1 VTLALLVAAVCL
13 AGAVAETAVADGPRR
28 PPRGSSEGKAERKSV
43 ASVIAARFRELRE
56 NAKETFG
63 EIFGKEPV
71 WDNTFEF
78 EIPERFRALSLDT
91 FARWFNGALPGERD
105 ADAERHLA
113 EGRTEQEIMTLMQE
127 SEGEEAAAQA
137 DTAPIPAK
145 YDFYEKYPACLGKE
159 FDQGSCGSVRF
170 FP

>member
-1 VTLALLVAAVCL
+1 MRGVTLALLVAAVCL

-105 ADAERHLA
+105 ADAERHLGRRGPHGA
-113 EGRTEQEIMTLMQE
+113 GDHDPDAGERGRGSRGASRHRADPGQVRLLREVPGLPGEG
-127 SEGEEAAAQA
+127 
-137 DTAPIPAK
+137 
-145 YDFYEKYPACLGKE
+145 
-159 FDQGSCGSVRF
+159 V
-170 FP
+170 